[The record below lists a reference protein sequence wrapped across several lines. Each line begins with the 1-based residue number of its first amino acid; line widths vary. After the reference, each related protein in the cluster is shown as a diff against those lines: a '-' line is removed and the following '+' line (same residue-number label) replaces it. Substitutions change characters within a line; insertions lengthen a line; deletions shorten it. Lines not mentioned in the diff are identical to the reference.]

1 MLDTSHSTM
10 AEGTDVGI
18 IGGLAVAVWFL
29 ILDTIAGHPFQTP
42 SLLGQV
48 VLFGDARPD
57 TSQLVFGA
65 ILVYTAFH
73 FAVFALLGM
82 GLVVLVHWAV
92 RDSVVRYALLPVFLV
107 FEVMF
112 YGLLEVLSGADQHA
126 LPVLGG
132 CRRQHPGRLLYGALP
147 LGPPPRF
154 PPFHPG
160 DSAGRR
166 PAVAHCGRTF
176 VRRSAPPQ
184 ITFQPHLTSG
194 WSVRHRVLSVG
205 LLAPHSLLVRIA
217 ASGRSWSRPPPA
229 GPWRWTRSSGCWDT
243 TSGS

>member
-1 MLDTSHSTM
+1 MLDSSHSIM

-18 IGGLAVAVWFL
+18 IGGLAVAIWFL

-57 TSQLVFGA
+57 TGQLVFGA

-82 GLVVLVHWAV
+82 GLVALVHWAE

-112 YGLLEVLSGADQHA
+112 YGLLEVLSERTNTLFPFWAVVTANTLAA
-126 LPVLGG
+126 LCMGIYLWVRHPDF
-132 CRRQHPGRLLYGALP
+132 RRSIRETP
-147 LGPPPRF
+147 LGDAPR
-154 PPFHPG
+154 
-160 DSAGRR
+160 
-166 PAVAHCGRTF
+166 
-176 VRRSAPPQ
+176 
-184 ITFQPHLTSG
+184 
-194 WSVRHRVLSVG
+194 
-205 LLAPHSLLVRIA
+205 
-217 ASGRSWSRPPPA
+217 
-229 GPWRWTRSSGCWDT
+229 
-243 TSGS
+243 